1 MKRFLGFLL
10 VGFAAFL
17 LLGCVPPETT
27 ATTTTA
33 TGTSTETST
42 ETLSLTLAQLAEFD
56 GKNGKPAYIAV
67 SGVIYDVSN
76 SPRWTGGQHNGFLA
90 GRDLTTQIQT
100 LSPHGVSVLNGL
112 PIIGVLV
119 N

>member
-1 MKRFLGFLL
+1 MKRFLGILL
-10 VGFAAFL
+10 VGFAAIL

-27 ATTTTA
+27 ATTTS

-42 ETLSLTLAQLAEFD
+42 EPLSLTLEELAEFD

-67 SGVIYDVSN
+67 SGVIYDVTN
-76 SPRWTGGQHNGFLA
+76 SSRWTGGQHNGFLA

-112 PIIGVLV
+112 PIVGVLV